1 MTAFKH
7 THVGFPLPGLTRCVD
22 TAITRSTRIPYE
34 GVPHEP
40 DVFLRHNSPLKITR
54 KYLHKYLML
63 KLRGQIGLELKHLDR
78 SQRIL
83 WIYTRRNFGD
93 AIMDMAG
100 RALLKGMG
108 FQIDLFTLPSLHKL
122 FAEDD
127 VFGNVYSELHE
138 VDGRNYDAILM
149 SEFNLPS
156 IRLKTRHFRKLPFAC
171 LFQYFNGPDRNQT
184 CFSYATVNDVFSLG
198 HRADALQS
206 MSKPYLASRPAT
218 VEAVRPFIPDT
229 RYITLAVGGL
239 DPNRTYNHWPAVL
252 DLLDRSEDPRVIK
265 RIVLLGSDNGQTM
278 ADTLTA
284 RHFKSLEISS
294 CVGKL
299 SLLQTREIMVG
310 APLFVGTDG
319 GLMHVA
325 HTTPTSSVSLFAS
338 KEPPYLRLT
347 EQCHSIGIQ
356 GEGNA
361 DTIAPESVMDAIV
374 EQLSTCAV
382 IVPDTAPP
390 SIQLSS

>member
-1 MTAFKH
+1 MTALQH
-7 THVGFPLPGLTRCVD
+7 TRSRFPFAGLRRCLD
-22 TAITRSTRIPYE
+22 TAVIRSTHIPYE
-34 GVPHEP
+34 GVPYEP
-40 DVFLRHNSPLKITR
+40 DIFLRHNSPLKITK
-54 KYLHKYLML
+54 KYLHKYLLL
-63 KLRGQIGLELKHLDR
+63 KLHSQIGLELKHLDR
-78 SQRIL
+78 SQRVL

-127 VFGNVYSELHE
+127 VFGNVYSELGQIE
-138 VDGRNYDAILM
+138 GREYDAILM
-149 SEFNLPS
+149 SEFNLQS
-156 IRLKTRHFRKLPFAC
+156 IRLKIRHFKRLPFAC

-184 CFSYATVNDVFSLG
+184 CFSYATVNDVFSLR

-218 VEAVRPFIPDT
+218 AEAVRPFIPDT

-252 DLLDRSEDPRVIK
+252 DLLDRADDPRLIK

-278 ADTLTA
+278 ADILSA
-284 RHFKSLEISS
+284 RNFKSLEISS

-347 EQCHSIGIQ
+347 EQCHSIGIH

-361 DTIAPESVMDAIV
+361 DTIAPERVIDAIV
-374 EQLSTCAV
+374 KQLSTCAAT
-382 IVPDTAPP
+382 PDTTPS